1 MSDKVQQSKVW
12 AIALVCVVGLMSGCE
27 VLTGL
32 YKPPLSVEQT
42 NASTLNDC
50 ARDAQR
56 RSSQF
61 CMQLVD
67 KLGGKKQ

>member
-1 MSDKVQQSKVW
+1 MSDKVWHSRIW
-12 AIALVCVVGLMSGCE
+12 ATALVVCMGFVSGCE
-27 VLTGL
+27 VVSNL
-32 YKPPLSVEQT
+32 YKPPRSPDQMNAAALQDC
-42 NASTLNDC
+42 AST
-50 ARDAQR
+50 AER